1 MKIFPINITFWTILW
16 YIFLIY
22 LVAYIVFHI
31 YIYSN
36 GLQYEIDCKSNTNCF
51 KIKKIDSSKNT
62 S

>member
-1 MKIFPINITFWTILW
+1 MKIFPTNITFLTILW

-36 GLQYEIDCKSNTNCF
+36 NLQYEIDCKSNINCF